1 MRLLAKLFAAA
12 LVVFAI
18 PSFVLAKDYGA
29 GVGSG
34 KPEKVSAILE
44 NPASYVGKRVLVEG
58 VIVDVCKA
66 RGCWMELSGDK
77 PGQKL
82 KIKVED
88 GVIVFPLEAR
98 GKKAVVAGTL
108 EELKLNKE
116 EAERQARH
124 YAEETGKPFDPS
136 KVKAGSLYQVRAT
149 GASIP

>member
-1 MRLLAKLFAAA
+1 MKSLVKIMALAAVL
-12 LVVFAI
+12 
-18 PSFVLAKDYGA
+18 FVLPAVASARDYGT
-29 GVGSG
+29 GVGPG
-34 KPEKVSAILE
+34 TPEKVSTILD
-44 NPASYVGKRVLVEG
+44 NPSNYVGKKIIVEG

-98 GKKAVVAGTL
+98 GKKAVVAGKL
-108 EELKLNKE
+108 EELKLSRE
-116 EAERQARH
+116 DAERQARH

-136 KVKAGSLYQVRAT
+136 KVKAGSFYQIRAT

>member
-1 MRLLAKLFAAA
+1 MKSLVKIMALAAVL
-12 LVVFAI
+12 
-18 PSFVLAKDYGA
+18 FVLPAVTSARDYGA
-29 GVGSG
+29 GVGPG
-34 KPEKVSAILE
+34 TPEKVSTILD
-44 NPASYVGKRVLVEG
+44 NPSNYVGKKILVEG

-98 GKKAVVAGTL
+98 GKKAVVAGKL
-108 EELKLNKE
+108 EELKLSRE
-116 EAERQARH
+116 DAERQARH

-136 KVKAGSLYQVRAT
+136 KVKAGSFYQIRAT